1 MQLFLFEY
9 LFEVCPSSTIVS
21 DAVATCVG
29 GYEGLL
35 LAAVEF
41 ALGWVYGVGV
51 GWCVAAIGVLIYL
64 FAADVFPS

>member
-1 MQLFLFEY
+1 M
-9 LFEVCPSSTIVS
+9 CPGSTVVGN
-21 DAVATCVG
+21 AVATGVG

-51 GWCVAAIGVLIYL
+51 GWCVAAIGVVIYL
-64 FAADVFPS
+64 LAADVFPS